1 MGASRGP
8 AGGQDVGGAAVN
20 LGSVI
25 RTSRE
30 ELGLSRVELARKL
43 NEAAGYDARTG
54 PCTSDQVKRWEA
66 NKRKPERWRPHIET
80 VLELDLSGYRGQDH
94 GSVGITAVEGVEP
107 VERRN
112 FVGAGALVGMA
123 LSAPTASAKGR
134 RLGRTDVKHFRQRV
148 ADLRRLD
155 DYTGGS
161 SVFPLAADE
170 INKLSA
176 LAAESTYSEPVGR
189 ALLSTLG
196 ELFQFASW
204 TAFDA
209 GRVPQA
215 RQLAVTA
222 AKAANQ
228 AGDRT
233 LAATAL
239 SELSYLTASSA
250 KPKEGVAMAR
260 ASLANAP
267 ADVLPVVRVVLAD
280 RLAWAC
286 ARVGDE
292 SGVDRALGLSE
303 SAHEQRD
310 TEAMEEPDTVYWI
323 NRDESQIM
331 AGRCWAELRRPRK
344 AVPIL
349 EGLTA
354 PYDDTHAREVALY
367 SCWLAG
373 SYLDAGDVDKAVH
386 SAQHAVMLSRSTA
399 SRRTDAQ
406 VDTMLKGFE
415 PHQGDASV
423 RELLASAR

>member
-1 MGASRGP
+1 MS
-8 AGGQDVGGAAVN
+8 VGD
-20 LGSVI
+20 VI
-25 RTSRE
+25 RSARE
-30 ELGLSRVELARKL
+30 AARLSRAELARKL
-43 NEAAGYDARTG
+43 NESAGYDPRTG
-54 PCTSDQVKRWEA
+54 PCTADQVKRWETD
-66 NKRKPERWRPHIET
+66 KRRPERWRRHVES
-80 VLELDLSGYRGQDH
+80 VLNLDLSGYRGQ
-94 GSVGITAVEGVEP
+94 SPASAGITAVEVDP

-112 FVGAGALVGMA
+112 FVGAGALVGVTLGA
-123 LSAPTASAKGR
+123 GAPAAVAKGR
-134 RLGRTDVKHFRQRV
+134 RLGRSDVERFRQRV

-170 INKLSA
+170 INRLST
-176 LAAESTYSEPVGR
+176 LASTGSYTEAVGR
-189 ALLSTLG
+189 GLLSTLG

-209 GRVPQA
+209 GRLAQSK
-215 RQLAVTA
+215 QLAVTA
-222 AKAANQ
+222 ARAANQ

-239 SELSYLTASSA
+239 SELSYLTASSSE
-250 KPKEGVAMAR
+250 PSEGVAMAR

-286 ARVGDE
+286 ARAGDE

-303 SAHEQRD
+303 SAHDERD
-310 TEAMEEPDTVYWI
+310 AKAVEEPDTVYWI

-331 AGRCWAELRRPRK
+331 AGRCWAELRRPRR

-349 EGLTA
+349 EEVTA

-367 SCWLAG
+367 ECWIAG
-373 SYLDAGDVDKAVH
+373 SCVDAGDVDRAVH
-386 SAQHAVMLSRSTA
+386 SAERAVTLSRSTA

-406 VDTMLKGFE
+406 IAAMLSKFK
-415 PHQGDASV
+415 PHKDHGAV
-423 RELLASAR
+423 RELLSSAS

>member
-1 MGASRGP
+1 M
-8 AGGQDVGGAAVN
+8 
-20 LGSVI
+20 
-25 RTSRE
+25 
-30 ELGLSRVELARKL
+30 
-43 NEAAGYDARTG
+43 
-54 PCTSDQVKRWEA
+54 KRWETD
-66 NKRKPERWRPHIET
+66 KRKPARWRPHIET
-80 VLELDLSGYRGQDH
+80 VLDLDLSGYGGQDQ

-112 FVGAGALVGMA
+112 FVGAGALVGVA
-123 LSAPTASAKGR
+123 LSAPSASAKGR
-134 RLGRTDVKHFRQRV
+134 RLGRTDVQRFRQRV

-155 DYTGGS
+155 DYAGGS

-170 INKLSA
+170 INKLST
-176 LAAESTYSEPVGR
+176 LAAKSSYSEPIGR

-209 GRVPQA
+209 GRVSQA

-222 AKAANQ
+222 ARAANQ

-239 SELSYLTASSA
+239 SELSYLTASSST
-250 KPKEGVAMAR
+250 PKEGVAIAR

-303 SAHEQRD
+303 TAHDERD
-310 TEAMEEPDTVYWI
+310 VKAMEEPDTVYWI

-344 AVPIL
+344 ALPIL
-349 EGLTA
+349 EDLTA

-367 SCWLAG
+367 ECWLAG
-373 SYLDAGDVDKAVH
+373 SYLDAGDIDRAVH
-386 SAQHAVMLSRSTA
+386 AAERAVTLSRSTA

-406 VDTMLKGFE
+406 IDAMLKGFE
-415 PHQGDASV
+415 PHSDGASV